1 MRASRDPRYQRYWP
15 LRYHYPRMSRAF
27 YVSLCVGHRE
37 FIGDGQT
44 RQAARH
50 NAAQKALRILKNLP
64 VQNTAKPP
72 NESVEEVCSGKV
84 NLVVLTFLYSST
96 EKLSNVTIVKKA

>member
-1 MRASRDPRYQRYWP
+1 MRANRDPRYRGSGVLWP

-27 YVSLCVGHRE
+27 YVSLRVGHRE
-37 FIGDGQT
+37 FIGDGPT

-64 VQNTAKPP
+64 VQIEAKKDQEPA
-72 NESVEEVCSGKV
+72 EEETNG
-84 NLVVLTFLYSST
+84 N
-96 EKLSNVTIVKKA
+96 